1 MKPAGLLAVA
11 CALPLCALAA
21 ETGDA
26 LLTQQLQHCAAIA
39 AKDARL
45 ACFDELARGIASPQ
59 QETQRSREEFG
70 MPSTQRAAEAIVSRI
85 EARVIGF
92 GQSSDARPTIKLDNG
107 QVWELDGEDA
117 MLKLQQTVI
126 IRRAALSSFLLTT
139 ERKRVHRVRRIK

>member
-1 MKPAGLLAVA
+1 
-11 CALPLCALAA
+11 
-21 ETGDA
+21 
-26 LLTQQLQHCAAIA
+26 
-39 AKDARL
+39 
-45 ACFDELARGIASPQ
+45 
-59 QETQRSREEFG
+59 
-70 MPSTQRAAEAIVSRI
+70 MPSTQRAAETIVSRI

-92 GQSSDARPTIKLDNG
+92 GQSSDARPTVKLDNG